1 MGFYIGIDGGGTK
14 TRCLLGNGSEVLATA
29 MSGGCNIVRL
39 GEASARES
47 LLAVLRQ
54 VCAFAKISPEQI
66 DAICIGAAGAAR
78 PEIAAKLRSI
88 LTEAEIRTSARV
100 EITTD
105 AAIALEAAFGAG
117 PGVIAIAGTG
127 SIVYGRDAAG
137 RTARAGGWGFAASDE
152 GSGHW
157 IGRHAISSL
166 LRARDEGRETALTS
180 LILAHWKLDSIDAL
194 IQHANANPPPEF
206 PRLFRTV
213 VSAAEAGD
221 LVARELLA
229 RAGTELAALS
239 GIVLRRISPVLPHVP
254 VAITGS
260 VFRQSEDVRR
270 VFYNQLQSAFPGISV
285 LDDFFEPVTG
295 ALARARRAAFGR
307 VE

>member
-127 SIVYGRDAAG
+127 SIVYG
-137 RTARAGGWGFAASDE
+137 
-152 GSGHW
+152 
-157 IGRHAISSL
+157 
-166 LRARDEGRETALTS
+166 
-180 LILAHWKLDSIDAL
+180 
-194 IQHANANPPPEF
+194 
-206 PRLFRTV
+206 
-213 VSAAEAGD
+213 
-221 LVARELLA
+221 
-229 RAGTELAALS
+229 
-239 GIVLRRISPVLPHVP
+239 
-254 VAITGS
+254 
-260 VFRQSEDVRR
+260 
-270 VFYNQLQSAFPGISV
+270 
-285 LDDFFEPVTG
+285 
-295 ALARARRAAFGR
+295 
-307 VE
+307 